1 MLTLS
6 ITHITRPAPTI
17 RYPQGRRRHSHAAA
31 TAINGSHKARSWT
44 YTTFVV
50 RPVPR
55 KKAGVSLATSAGT
68 ILASHAAAFS
78 TATTHT

>member
-1 MLTLS
+1 M
-6 ITHITRPAPTI
+6 
-17 RYPQGRRRHSHAAA
+17 
-31 TAINGSHKARSWT
+31 TAISGSHKARSWM

-55 KKAGVSLATSAGT
+55 KKPGVPLSASAGT

-78 TATTHT
+78 VTTTYT